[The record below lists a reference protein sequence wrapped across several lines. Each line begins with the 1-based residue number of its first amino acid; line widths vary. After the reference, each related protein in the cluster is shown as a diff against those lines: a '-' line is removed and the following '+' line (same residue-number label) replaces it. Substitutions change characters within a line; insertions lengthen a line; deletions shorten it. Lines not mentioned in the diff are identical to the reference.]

1 MVGVKVDLM
10 SSANSLS
17 IGELAELSG
26 RAASSI
32 RYYEAIGL
40 LPEPERV
47 AGRRRYPPETVRTLA
62 VVDVAQRAGLTL
74 GEIAALLRSS
84 SGAVDELR
92 AIAERRLPE
101 LTASIERAILVRDW
115 LECAA
120 RCECPDLDACALF
133 EDDGRLPPVHPAA
146 RFARQAG

>member
-1 MVGVKVDLM
+1 M
-10 SSANSLS
+10 SSAELS
-17 IGELAELSG
+17 IGRLAELSG

-40 LPEPERV
+40 LPAPERV
-47 AGRRRYPPETVRTLA
+47 AGRRRYPAATLRTLT
-62 VVDVAQRAGLTL
+62 VIDIAQRAGLTL
-74 GEIAALLRSS
+74 AEIGVLLESS

-92 AIAERRLPE
+92 AVAERRLPE
-101 LTASIERAILVRDW
+101 LAASIERATLVREW

-133 EDDGRLPPVHPAA
+133 DADGGLPPVHPAA
-146 RFARQAG
+146 RRAAQAS